1 MMMTGLA
8 LDKDDQLKQ
17 KTEEIIDAFHTT
29 STNTMRDAKTKDDFV
44 KQWLSMSDNPYSND
58 DVFEGTTKEGRPKT
72 SKEGGNKKT
81 KQKTLSTS
89 SIEEKV
95 SSTNGKKV
103 YQQSAYKAADGF
115 KRSYSTKNNQDTSNK
130 AANGVKR
137 TYSQKGS
144 TSSTKNST

>member
-29 STNTMRDAKTKDDFV
+29 STNSMRDAKTKDDFV

-58 DVFEGTTKEGRPKT
+58 DVFEGPTKEGRPKT
-72 SKEGGNKKT
+72 SKEGANKKT

-89 SIEEKV
+89 SVEEKV
-95 SSTNGKKV
+95 PNSKK
-103 YQQSAYKAADGF
+103 ATYKAADGF
-115 KRSYSTKNNQDTSNK
+115 KRSYSTKNNQETSNK
-130 AANGVKR
+130 ATNGVKR

-144 TSSTKNST
+144 SSSTKNST